1 MDKIQERREIMKI
14 LDLGCGVCKYK
25 GSSKD
30 KIIGVD
36 RVKTSCTDVVCDVEK
51 KLPFKNNEFDK
62 VIAIHILEHV
72 SDLVKVMEEIWR
84 VCKPNAEIFVNV
96 PYFTSSGAYDDPTHK
111 RFFTYYT
118 FDYFTQKFKIYNP
131 DIKAK
136 FGILEK
142 RIMFFGE
149 NLPPNMKWLQP
160 IEKIINPIINKIPM
174 FYEAYLSHFIPARE
188 IHYILE
194 VSK

>member
-1 MDKIQERREIMKI
+1 MKI
-14 LDLGCGVCKYK
+14 LDLGCGVCKHK

-30 KIIGVD
+30 KVIGVD
-36 RVKTSCTDVVCDVEK
+36 KVKTPCTDVVCDVEK

-72 SDLVKVMEEIWR
+72 SNLVKVMEEVWR
-84 VCKPNAEIFVNV
+84 VCKPNAEIFINV

-118 FDYFTQKFKIYNP
+118 FDYFTHKFKTYNP
-131 DIKAK
+131 GIKAK
-136 FGILEK
+136 FEILEK

-149 NLPPNMKWLQP
+149 NLPENLRYL
-160 IEKIINPIINKIPM
+160 KIFDKILTPIINKIPR
-174 FYEAYLSHFIPARE
+174 FYQSYLAWLMPSRE
-188 IHYILE
+188 IHYRL
-194 VSK
+194 KALK

>member
-1 MDKIQERREIMKI
+1 MKI
-14 LDLGCGVCKYK
+14 LDLGCGNVKYK
-25 GSSKD
+25 SKNKNDIVIGID
-30 KIIGVD
+30 KRKNTKADI
-36 RVKTSCTDVVCDVEK
+36 VCDAEK
-51 KLPFKNNEFDK
+51 GIPLKDNSIDK
-62 VIAIHILEHV
+62 VITIHTLEHV
-72 SDLVKVMEEIWR
+72 KDLIKVMEEIWR
-84 VCKPNAEIFVNV
+84 VCKSGAEVFINV
-96 PYFTSSGAYDDPTHK
+96 PYWISSGAYSDPTHV
-111 RFFTYYT
+111 RFFTWKT
-118 FDYFTQKFKIYNP
+118 FNYFTKDFEYEHYSKKYFKI
-131 DIKAK
+131 KS
-136 FGILEK
+136 K